1 MKRFRLI
8 DTFDS
13 TIHTFD
19 IRKSPP
25 YLAISHAWSEIF
37 PKQLPLDSSFGG
49 DAIKRTLFKR
59 GLSSVRYCWID
70 LFSIEQDSEDD
81 VNEQIPLMGEIF
93 GIAEAVLII
102 LTNELNLTQ
111 EKIDSGTSQLDE
123 ALAIWEMEAWTDNGA
138 REYWELGEGRTKL
151 VQAMDILSCFTKTA
165 WGTRI
170 WTLQEYLL
178 ARNVLW
184 IGSDLEPISINDE
197 LFIAIPRLCDE
208 FEVAGCTA
216 RDLSINNDNSLLF
229 SHFSGMAASRAKSIE
244 RTRVMELLGNRK
256 ATVPVDEVYG
266 IMAATGVEIS
276 VRPKESRE
284 AAWKRW
290 LEAALMAGH
299 LRWLMIPPSILSAVQ
314 VGSLTCNEVL
324 FSKRHKLSSASGLN
338 AVIPYGP
345 VGVSEGTVSLVVRK
359 IGPCTTIRLLGPV
372 HRCKRGLVHREITL
386 ILFSNGNWTSAVDI
400 AVAFGSGR
408 YNNKQL
414 MLIAQV
420 LNNNFSRALRF
431 VQRHMEHQF
440 YPFLATE
447 QIRFIWADFMQ
458 LSAQTVMDIMSF
470 GVAYLIR
477 VQCPTTE
484 LSFLTV
490 LVTNGLCLKGDI
502 VAFECNARGRPQKY
516 RKKRVIWILPGIKQ
530 G

>member
-1 MKRFRLI
+1 MKKFRLI

-25 YLAISHAWSEIF
+25 YLAISHAWSEKIF

-93 GIAEAVLII
+93 SNAEAVLII

-111 EKIDSGTSQLDE
+111 EKIDYGTSQLDE
-123 ALAIWEMEAWTDNGA
+123 ALAIWEMEAWTDDGA

-216 RDLSINNDNSLLF
+216 RNLSINNDYSLLF
-229 SHFSGMAASRAKSIE
+229 SHFSGMAASRAKAIE

-284 AAWKRW
+284 TAWKRW

-314 VGSLTCNEVL
+314 V
-324 FSKRHKLSSASGLN
+324 
-338 AVIPYGP
+338 
-345 VGVSEGTVSLVVRK
+345 
-359 IGPCTTIRLLGPV
+359 
-372 HRCKRGLVHREITL
+372 
-386 ILFSNGNWTSAVDI
+386 
-400 AVAFGSGR
+400 
-408 YNNKQL
+408 
-414 MLIAQV
+414 

-431 VQRHMEHQF
+431 VQRHMEHRF
-440 YPFLATE
+440 YPFLGTE

-484 LSFLTV
+484 MSFLTV
-490 LVTNGLCLKGDI
+490 LVTNGLHLKGDI
-502 VAFECNARGRPQKY
+502 VAFECNARGMDRRHILLIGQITLHEMMLKG
-516 RKKRVIWILPGIKQ
+516 WITHDVQLYTTTWSNMPGSLKAVRWQ
-530 G
+530 LEWQQHQPFHAVRCCS